1 MSFFSK
7 IKSLFFND
15 EKLAKDTPGYS
26 LLIFTPALII
36 SQILV
41 IPFIIISLPSLLFSQ
56 IFQKKFMKSML
67 FVQHSIAGGA
77 LYSIQEYFFST
88 LEIHDVII
96 GSLFA
101 FIAFYKS
108 IKALVQETLDKL
120 Y

>member
-1 MSFFSK
+1 
-7 IKSLFFND
+7 
-15 EKLAKDTPGYS
+15 
-26 LLIFTPALII
+26 
-36 SQILV
+36 
-41 IPFIIISLPSLLFSQ
+41 
-56 IFQKKFMKSML
+56 ML
-67 FVQHSIAGGA
+67 FVQHSIAVGG

-101 FIAFYKS
+101 FIAFYNS

>member
-26 LLIFTPALII
+26 LLIFTPALIV

-41 IPFIIISLPSLLFSQ
+41 IPFTIISLPSLLFSQ
-56 IFQKKFMKSML
+56 NFQKKFMKTML
-67 FVQHSIAGGA
+67 FVQHSIAVGA

-88 LEIHDVII
+88 LEIHDIII